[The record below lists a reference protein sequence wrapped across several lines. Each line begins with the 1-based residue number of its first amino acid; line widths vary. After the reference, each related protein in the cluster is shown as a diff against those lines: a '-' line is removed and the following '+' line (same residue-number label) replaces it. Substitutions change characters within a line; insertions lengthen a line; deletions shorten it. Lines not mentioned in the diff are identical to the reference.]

1 MGILSGLK
9 RLGLGNFENVDNYE
23 KEESQRKA
31 KKPTDA
37 VQKPKPEEKD
47 MVYER
52 AYTCP
57 VCGAEFNSKVMKSG
71 KAKLVGADQDLR
83 PRYDGIDS
91 TKYDVVLCPVCA
103 YGALASSFTHI
114 TPGQT
119 KMIRENIS
127 ANAKINFYHDEV
139 YSYKE
144 ALERYELALACAVV
158 KRAKASEKAYI
169 CLKTGWMLRGY
180 AESLRDMDEPPVPVE
195 ELEQQEN
202 EYLQNAYKGFMDAR
216 QSETFPMCGM
226 DELTMDYLLAALAMR
241 FQHYDVAGR
250 LITSVLTS
258 TTASSRVKDKARD
271 MKEQVLQELKKQ
283 QE

>member
-1 MGILSGLK
+1 
-9 RLGLGNFENVDNYE
+9 
-23 KEESQRKA
+23 
-31 KKPTDA
+31 
-37 VQKPKPEEKD
+37 
-47 MVYER
+47 
-52 AYTCP
+52 
-57 VCGAEFNSKVMKSG
+57 MKSG

-119 KMIRENIS
+119 KMIRDNIS

-180 AESLRDMDEPPVPVE
+180 AESLRDMDEPPVPLE
-195 ELEQQEN
+195 ELEQRIQIQEDIRAI
-202 EYLQNAYKGFMDAR
+202 EHLQADYWDCLDQKDWVGLRACFTDDFVFMNKTTGGRYEGGDGMVETMKGKF
-216 QSETFPMCGM
+216 T
-226 DELTMDYLLAALAMR
+226 
-241 FQHYDVAGR
+241 
-250 LITSVLTS
+250 
-258 TTASSRVKDKARD
+258 
-271 MKEQVLQELKKQ
+271 EQVTSSHHGHHHWVEITGEATATLVNAGPEALSVSLP
-283 QE
+283 EAGYRDLISGEEIPGTDAAVPPYSVRLLGRG

>member
-9 RLGLGNFENVDNYE
+9 RLGLGNFENVDIYE
-23 KEESQRKA
+23 KDESQQKA
-31 KKPTDA
+31 KKAADA

-47 MVYER
+47 YLYEK

-57 VCGAEFNSKVMKSG
+57 VCGADFSSKVMKSG

-83 PRYDGIDS
+83 PKYDVIDS

-103 YGALASSFTHI
+103 YGALASSFAHI
-114 TPGQT
+114 SQGQT
-119 KMIRENIS
+119 KLIRENIS
-127 ANAKINFYHDEV
+127 ANAKINFYHDEI
-139 YSYKE
+139 YSYEE

-169 CLKTGWMLRGY
+169 CLKTGWLLRGY
-180 AESLRDMDEPPVPVE
+180 AENLKDVEQPPMSVE

-202 EYLQNAYKGFMDAR
+202 EYLENAYKGFMDAR

-226 DELTMDYLLAALAMR
+226 DELTMDYLLAALALR

-250 LITSVLTS
+250 LLTSVLTS

-271 MKEQVLQELKKQ
+271 MKEQVLRELKKK
-283 QE
+283 

>member
-9 RLGLGNFENVDNYE
+9 RLGLGNFENVDIYE
-23 KEESQRKA
+23 KDESQRKA
-31 KKPTDA
+31 KKAADT
-37 VQKPKPEEKD
+37 VQKPKLEEKD
-47 MVYER
+47 YLYEK
-52 AYTCP
+52 AYICP
-57 VCGAEFNSKVMKSG
+57 VCGADFNSKVMKSG

-83 PRYDGIDS
+83 PKYDVIDS

-103 YGALASSFTHI
+103 YGALASSFAHI
-114 TPGQT
+114 SSGQT
-119 KMIRENIS
+119 KLIRENIS
-127 ANAKINFYHDEV
+127 ANAKINFYHDEI
-139 YSYKE
+139 YSYEE

-169 CLKTGWMLRGY
+169 CLKTGWLLRGY
-180 AESLRDMDEPPVPVE
+180 AESLKNVEQPTVSVE

-202 EYLQNAYKGFMDAR
+202 EYLENAYKGFMDAR

-226 DELTMDYLLAALAMR
+226 DELTMDYLLAALALR

-250 LITSVLTS
+250 LLTSVLTS

-271 MKEQVLQELKKQ
+271 MKEQVLRELKKK
-283 QE
+283 